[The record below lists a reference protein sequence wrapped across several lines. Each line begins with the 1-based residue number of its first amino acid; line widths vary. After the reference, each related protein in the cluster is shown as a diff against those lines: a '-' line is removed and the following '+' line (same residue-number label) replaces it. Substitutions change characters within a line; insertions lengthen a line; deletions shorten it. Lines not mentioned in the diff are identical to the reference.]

1 MSTTNPFRSPAVSSG
16 IQWDEHLGRLLLI
29 EPKELEKDIQTSFGE
44 KDAVRADITVIDAD
58 DAPEVFEDALIFPSV
73 LISQTRSLVG
83 EKVLGRLGQG
93 VAKSG
98 QKPPWR
104 LDDATEDDIST
115 GMRYLESR
123 HPKKNTNP
131 FTSASRTSTQTEQ
144 QPQSAPP
151 F

>member
-1 MSTTNPFRSPAVSSG
+1 MSNPFAAPAASSG
-16 IQWDEHLGRLLLI
+16 IQWDDHKGRLLLI
-29 EPKELEKDIQTSFGE
+29 EPIGVETGIVTAFGE
-44 KDAVRADITVIDAD
+44 KDAVRADITVIDAAD
-58 DAPEVFEDALIFPSV
+58 QPEVYADALIFPGV

-104 LDDATEDDIST
+104 LDEATDDDITAGS
-115 GMRYLESR
+115 RYLDSR
-123 HPKKNTNP
+123 EKPKPANP
-131 FTSASRTSTQTEQ
+131 FASATRETG
-144 QPQSAPP
+144 PQPP

>member
-1 MSTTNPFRSPAVSSG
+1 LSTNNPFRGPAASSG

-29 EPKELEKDIQTSFGE
+29 EPTAVEKGIATSFGE
-44 KDAVRADITVIDAD
+44 KDAVQADITVIDAD
-58 DAPEVFEDALIFPSV
+58 DAPEVFPDALIFPGV
-73 LISQTRSLVG
+73 LISQTRSLIG

-104 LDDATEDDIST
+104 LEDATDDDVAT
-115 GMRYLESR
+115 GMRYLDSR
-123 HPKKNTNP
+123 TPKKSSNP
-131 FTSASRTSTQTEQ
+131 FSSASAAQAE
-144 QPQSAPP
+144 PP